1 MFNIILS
8 TVISRHFTITV
19 ILSEQPHLA
28 LFQMHNL
35 ARELRKKNIVRISI
49 TEVSSWKRHHTKC
62 VFDISNKIVNL
73 LFHKIFNINIFYQK
87 HRFSLKK

>member
-35 ARELRKKNIVRISI
+35 ARELRKKK
-49 TEVSSWKRHHTKC
+49 T
-62 VFDISNKIVNL
+62 L
-73 LFHKIFNINIFYQK
+73 
-87 HRFSLKK
+87 

>member
-35 ARELRKKNIVRISI
+35 ARELRKKKHCKNKHNRSVFMEKASY
-49 TEVSSWKRHHTKC
+49 EVC
-62 VFDISNKIVNL
+62 VLHS
-73 LFHKIFNINIFYQK
+73 
-87 HRFSLKK
+87 